1 MLFLFIISNI
11 SIFSLF
17 SIFFYQNTAICI
29 LFFLLT
35 IIISTL
41 LLFLNGIE
49 FLGFIFLLIYVGAI
63 SILFIFALIFLRLDN
78 KLLGIRSN
86 AIENNLIFLILF
98 LKTVFIFILINLNI
112 EMSLILNSIQL
123 NLDSAIIYKW
133 NDLAILAHLLFIN
146 PLYIILLSLILLVA
160 MVGSIAMCIS
170 I

>member
-123 NLDSAIIYKW
+123 NLDSAIIYK
-133 NDLAILAHLLFIN
+133 
-146 PLYIILLSLILLVA
+146 
-160 MVGSIAMCIS
+160 
-170 I
+170 